1 MTSPAAPVRPS
12 RRRAAWATLVLAAA
26 ALLAVGALR
35 DGGPRTQQDRIEAIT
50 GRLACPTCAGESV
63 RVSRAAA
70 AESIRAEVARQVAA
84 GTRADDE
91 IVGYVAAR
99 FGAQVLLLPR
109 ASGFDALAWGLPV
122 AVGVLALAGVAAAF
136 VRWRRTPAG
145 AADGAAP
152 RPRTSPAGR
161 VARASAV
168 VVLAVGAGWL
178 VGRQSGER
186 LPGQSLTGGI
196 EDSTASL
203 LARARASTFSDP
215 AAALELYAEVLAL
228 DPDQV
233 EALTY
238 RGWLVWLVAR
248 GAEDATLRDRAVA
261 GVVADLERA
270 TAIDA
275 RYPDAHC
282 FLGIV
287 RFRHAGDAPG
297 AKAALDRCAALDP
310 PSEVRGFVDA
320 IRAEVDAAAGG

>member
-1 MTSPAAPVRPS
+1 MS
-12 RRRAAWATLVLAAA
+12 RRRAAWAALVLAAV
-26 ALLAVGALR
+26 ALLAAGAVR

-84 GTRADDE
+84 GARSDDE
-91 IVGYVAAR
+91 IVGFVAAR

-109 ASGFDALAWGLPV
+109 GSGFDAIAWALPV

-136 VRWRRTPAG
+136 ARWRR
-145 AADGAAP
+145 AAPVAFASPRAAP
-152 RPRTSPAGR
+152 RPVSRR
-161 VARASAV
+161 VAWAAAV
-168 VVLAVGAGWL
+168 LLVAVGAGWL
-178 VGRQSGER
+178 VGRQAGER

-196 EDSTASL
+196 DDSTASL
-203 LARARASTFSDP
+203 LARARASTFADP
-215 AAALELYAEVLAL
+215 AGALDLYAEVLAL

-248 GAEDATLRDRAVA
+248 GSEDASLRDRAVA

-270 TAIDA
+270 TALDPEYA
-275 RYPDAHC
+275 DAHC

-297 AKAALDRCAALDP
+297 AKVALDACAARNP
-310 PSEVRGFVDA
+310 PAEVRSFVDA

>member
-1 MTSPAAPVRPS
+1 MS
-12 RRRAAWATLVLAAA
+12 RRRAAWAALVLAAV
-26 ALLAVGALR
+26 ALLAAGAVR

-84 GTRADDE
+84 GARSDDE
-91 IVGYVAAR
+91 IVGFVAAR

-109 ASGFDALAWGLPV
+109 GSGFDAIAWALPV
-122 AVGVLALAGVAAAF
+122 AVGVLALAGVGAAF
-136 VRWRRTPAG
+136 ARWRR
-145 AADGAAP
+145 AAP
-152 RPRTSPAGR
+152 VAAPVASASPRATPRRVSRR
-161 VARASAV
+161 VAWAAAV
-168 VVLAVGAGWL
+168 LLVAVGAGWL
-178 VGRQSGER
+178 VGRQVGER

-196 EDSTASL
+196 DDSTASL
-203 LARARASTFSDP
+203 LARARASTFADP
-215 AAALELYAEVLAL
+215 AGALDLYAEVLAL

-248 GAEDATLRDRAVA
+248 GSQDASLRDRAVA
-261 GVVADLERA
+261 GVIADLERA
-270 TAIDA
+270 TALDPEYA
-275 RYPDAHC
+275 DAHC

-297 AKAALDRCAALDP
+297 AKVALDACAVRNP
-310 PSEVRGFVDA
+310 PAEVRSFVDA

>member
-1 MTSPAAPVRPS
+1 MS
-12 RRRAAWATLVLAAA
+12 RRRAAWAALVLAAV
-26 ALLAVGALR
+26 ALLAAGAVR

-84 GTRADDE
+84 GARSDDE
-91 IVGYVAAR
+91 IVGFVAAR

-109 ASGFDALAWGLPV
+109 GSGFDAIAWALPV

-136 VRWRRTPAG
+136 ARWRR
-145 AADGAAP
+145 AAP
-152 RPRTSPAGR
+152 VASASPRATPRPVSRR
-161 VARASAV
+161 VAWAAAV
-168 VVLAVGAGWL
+168 LLVAVGAGWL
-178 VGRQSGER
+178 VGRQAGER

-196 EDSTASL
+196 DDSTASL
-203 LARARASTFSDP
+203 LARARASTFADP
-215 AAALELYAEVLAL
+215 AAALDLYAEVLAL

-248 GAEDATLRDRAVA
+248 GSQDASLRDRAVA

-270 TAIDA
+270 TALDPEYA
-275 RYPDAHC
+275 DAHC

-297 AKAALDRCAALDP
+297 AKEALDACAARNP
-310 PSEVRGFVDA
+310 PAEVRSFVDA

>member
-1 MTSPAAPVRPS
+1 MS
-12 RRRAAWATLVLAAA
+12 RRRAAWAALVLAAV
-26 ALLAVGALR
+26 ALLAAGAVR

-84 GTRADDE
+84 GARSDDE
-91 IVGYVAAR
+91 IVGFVAAR

-109 ASGFDALAWGLPV
+109 GSGFDAIAWALPV

-136 VRWRRTPAG
+136 ARWRR
-145 AADGAAP
+145 AAPVASASPRAAP
-152 RPRTSPAGR
+152 RPVSRR
-161 VARASAV
+161 VAWAAAV
-168 VVLAVGAGWL
+168 LLVAVGAGWL
-178 VGRQSGER
+178 VGRQAGER

-196 EDSTASL
+196 DDSTASL
-203 LARARASTFSDP
+203 LARARASTFADP
-215 AAALELYAEVLAL
+215 AAALDLYAEVLAL

-248 GAEDATLRDRAVA
+248 GSQDASLRDRAVA

-270 TAIDA
+270 TALDPEYA
-275 RYPDAHC
+275 DAHC

-297 AKAALDRCAALDP
+297 AKVALDACAARNP
-310 PSEVRGFVDA
+310 PAEVRSFVDA